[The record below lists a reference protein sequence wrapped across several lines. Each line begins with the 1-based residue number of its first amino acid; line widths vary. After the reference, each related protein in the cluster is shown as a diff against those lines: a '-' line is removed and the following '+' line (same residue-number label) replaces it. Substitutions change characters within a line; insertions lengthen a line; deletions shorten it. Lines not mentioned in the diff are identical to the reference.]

1 MSKERVLQV
10 VRERLQG
17 CHPGGVTI
25 SIVEELVRQENGS
38 WRVPVRPSVQPPRTY
53 EYYDALADVET
64 DLSENEQLEVWLV
77 PTMPEEAPQGTSAAG
92 SSIP

>member
-1 MSKERVLQV
+1 MSKERVLQL
-10 VRERLQG
+10 VRERLRE

-25 SIVEELVRQENGS
+25 SVVEDLMRQENGC

-77 PTMPEEAPQGTSAAG
+77 PTMPEEKPQGGSAGAP
-92 SSIP
+92 SSP